1 VAIEEEEAR
10 VQEEEASTLKREAQ
24 AQLDEAL
31 PMLEEATKVLKELK
45 KDDLFFLNSIN
56 TPTANVIKV
65 MELSC
70 YMFQYK
76 PTKAN
81 IGKVTNDTL
90 GYFHL
95 SKQNLLSNPNNF
107 IKMMIEYDKEHI
119 EPSVVKNVKKIIED
133 PSFALDA
140 IKNSSEALLGIC
152 KWAMAMV
159 KYYELLK
166 IVNPKREKV
175 KEMT

>member
-1 VAIEEEEAR
+1 MLNATHKAGNKLKIATHSAPTVSHLP
-10 VQEEEASTLKREAQ
+10 ASKRNR
-24 AQLDEAL
+24 
-31 PMLEEATKVLKELK
+31 
-45 KDDLFFLNSIN
+45 LN
-56 TPTANVIKV
+56 
-65 MELSC
+65 
-70 YMFQYK
+70 K